1 MPSIGTA
8 GLSVSVE
15 SSPRSTS
22 AVVDIGAIGAPL
34 KTRNS
39 IRGTQA
45 ATEPAEICD
54 DPNQESVSLSPRP
67 IVARRLEFSSFEEL
81 SPVPAKNSSDTWGG
95 TATRTSMSAM
105 VPNVG
110 DCAVCYAVLP
120 ARSNHIFT
128 PCGHLFCVKCLL
140 SWWEL
145 STTCPMC
152 RGEIATFDAEN
163 VAENSRDADGWI
175 QEPTAEWRL
184 ARRRVSEEPANAIE
198 ISSMDRYVHADTG
211 IGWSIMESDPDSDD
225 MVFIL
230 SNQEC
235 VNLRRNREIA
245 SRLWARKRFRE
256 ALFSESEV
264 LCETFH
270 TFIQRRTWLGFR
282 MFDLGPHRMFEF
294 VMCGTTAYN
303 APVETNFFGYISQIV
318 IIEVENPVYAASEDW
333 EIRHEY
339 AFVVHV
345 FSPASSL
352 GAYDIDDGSFDP
364 VELIFRF
371 SDIRRMYAIN
381 ASERIST

>member
-1 MPSIGTA
+1 MPNIGTAA

-22 AVVDIGAIGAPL
+22 AVADIGAIGAPL

-39 IRGTQA
+39 IRGAQA

-81 SPVPAKNSSDTWGG
+81 SPVPATNSSDTWGG
-95 TATRTSMSAM
+95 MATRTSMSAM

-110 DCAVCYAVLP
+110 DCAICYTPLP
-120 ARSNHIFT
+120 ARLNHVFT

-163 VAENSRDADGWI
+163 VAENSRDAHDAHDAHDADGWI
-175 QEPTAEWRL
+175 QA
-184 ARRRVSEEPANAIE
+184 PANAIE
-198 ISSMDRYVHADTG
+198 ISSMDRYVNADTG
-211 IGWSIMESDPDSDD
+211 IGWSIMEPSPDSDD

-235 VNLRRNREIA
+235 ANLRRNREIA

-256 ALFSESEV
+256 ALFSNTDV

-318 IIEVENPVYAASEDW
+318 IIEVEDPVYAASEDW

-345 FSPASSL
+345 FSPAASL
-352 GAYDIDDGSFDP
+352 GSYDIDDGSFDP